1 MRTLVDIPEPQ
12 LRELTRLSKRK
23 RVSRAAV
30 IREAVSAYLARHQSK
45 TEKDMREAFGLWRDL
60 KIDSVEYQRKL
71 RDEW

>member
-23 RVSRAAV
+23 KVSRAAV
-30 IREAVSAYLARHQSK
+30 IREAVSTYLDRHRSRK
-45 TEKDMREAFGLWRDL
+45 EKDMRDAFGLWGDR
-60 KIDSVEYQRKL
+60 KIDGLEYQRKL